1 MTRQLTP
8 SIALLR
14 EVSPTLDRCELTH
27 LAREPVDPA
36 RARAEHHQYAE
47 LLAQLGCQIRW
58 VPPAPELPDAV
69 FIEDTAVVV
78 DEVAVVTRPGAPSR
92 QPETVAVAVALRDY
106 RPVLTIYAPGTLDGG
121 DVLRVGRTLYV
132 GRSART
138 NAEGA
143 AQLARHL
150 APYGYVVR
158 PVEARG
164 CLHLKTAVTEVAE
177 GILLC
182 NPAWVDRHAF
192 GDLTLLEV
200 DPAESFAANALRIG
214 AVVLH
219 AAAWP
224 RTRERL
230 EHRGIRTVPI
240 DVSELAKAEG
250 GVTCCS
256 VILRAEVA
264 ESREAA

>member
-1 MTRQLTP
+1 MRPVLL
-8 SIALLR
+8 ALVR
-14 EVSPTLDRCELTH
+14 DVSPTLDQCELTH

-36 RARAEHHQYAE
+36 RASVEHHRYAH
-47 LLAQLGCQIRW
+47 LLGELGCGVRW
-58 VPPAPELPDAV
+58 VPAAPELPDAV

-78 DEVAVVTRPGAPSR
+78 DELAVVTRPGAPSR
-92 QPETVAVAVALRDY
+92 RPETEAVAAVLHGY
-106 RPVLTIYAPGTLDGG
+106 RPVVTIQAPGTLDGG
-121 DVLRVGRTLYV
+121 DVLRVDRALYV

-150 APYGYVVR
+150 APYGYVVC
-158 PVEARG
+158 PVETRG

-177 GILLC
+177 GTLLC
-182 NPAWVDRHAF
+182 NPAWVDRHVF
-192 GDLTLLEV
+192 GALTLLEV
-200 DPAESFAANALRIG
+200 DPAERYAANALRIG
-214 AVVLH
+214 TVVLH

-230 EHRGIRTVPI
+230 EQCGIRTIPI
-240 DVSELAKAEG
+240 DVSELAKAEA

-256 VILRAEVA
+256 VIFQAEVTTH
-264 ESREAA
+264 AA

>member
-1 MTRQLTP
+1 MSPRSAG
-8 SIALLR
+8 SIALVR

-27 LAREPVDPA
+27 LGREPLDPG
-36 RARAEHHQYAE
+36 RARAQHHRYAHLLAE
-47 LLAQLGCQIRW
+47 LGCRTQW
-58 VPPAPELPDAV
+58 VPAAPELPDAV

-78 DEVAVVTRPGAPSR
+78 DELAVISRPGAPSR
-92 QPETVAVAVALRDY
+92 RPETEAVAAALRGY
-106 RPVLTIYAPGTLDGG
+106 RPVVTIQAPGTLDGG

-143 AQLARHL
+143 AQLERHV
-150 APYGYVVR
+150 APCGYVVC
-158 PVEARG
+158 PVEMRG
-164 CLHLKTAVTEVAE
+164 CLHLKSAITEVAE
-177 GILLC
+177 GVLLC

-192 GDLTLLEV
+192 GELTLLEV
-200 DPAESFAANALRIG
+200 DPTESFAANALRIG
-214 AVVLH
+214 AVVLYP
-219 AAAWP
+219 AGWP

-256 VILRAEVA
+256 VIFQAEIA